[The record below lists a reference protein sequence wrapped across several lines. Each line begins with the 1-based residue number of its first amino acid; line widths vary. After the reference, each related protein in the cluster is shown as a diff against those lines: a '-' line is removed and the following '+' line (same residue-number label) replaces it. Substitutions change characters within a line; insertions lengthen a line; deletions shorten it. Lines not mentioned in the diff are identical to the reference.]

1 MIRRVYLASDH
12 AGFELKEKIKRD
24 LILKSSALK
33 IEIEDLG
40 PGTMFPV
47 DYPDYADLIGK
58 KIHGFQLV
66 LEEDATEIPL
76 PAEVGI
82 LICGSGQG
90 MAIRANK
97 YSHIRAALAWNEEST
112 KLSREHNDANVLCLG
127 GRLIDHDLAIK
138 MTDLFINTKFLGGRH
153 LKRVTKLGNPTN

>member
-1 MIRRVYLASDH
+1 MTRRVFLGCDH
-12 AGFELKEKIKRD
+12 AGVELKEKLKRE

-33 IEIEDLG
+33 IEIDDLG
-40 PGTMFPV
+40 TNSMMSV
-47 DYPDYADLIGK
+47 DYPDYADLVAK

-66 LEEDATEIPL
+66 PSEKDGDLPL
-76 PAEVGI
+76 PAEMGI

-97 YSHIRAALAWNEEST
+97 YTHIRAALCWTEEVAR
-112 KLSREHNDANVLCLG
+112 LSREHNDANILCMG

-138 MTDLFINTKFLGGRH
+138 ITETFLTTKFLGGRH
-153 LKRVTKLGNPTN
+153 LQRVQKLGSSC